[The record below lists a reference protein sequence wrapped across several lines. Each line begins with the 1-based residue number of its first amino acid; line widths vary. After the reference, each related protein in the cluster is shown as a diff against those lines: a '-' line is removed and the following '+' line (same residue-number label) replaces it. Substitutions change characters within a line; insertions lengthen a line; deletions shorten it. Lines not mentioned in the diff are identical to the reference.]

1 VEKCNRT
8 FITLKNKTRKMK
20 RILFISA
27 LLIFAASC
35 GTSNKTS
42 KNKEADK
49 KETPKQEKKTVKED
63 LEEM

>member
-1 VEKCNRT
+1 
-8 FITLKNKTRKMK
+8 MK

-27 LLIFAASC
+27 LLIFAAAC

-42 KNKEADK
+42 KNKEAVK
-49 KETPKQEKKTVKED
+49 KETPAEEKKTVKED